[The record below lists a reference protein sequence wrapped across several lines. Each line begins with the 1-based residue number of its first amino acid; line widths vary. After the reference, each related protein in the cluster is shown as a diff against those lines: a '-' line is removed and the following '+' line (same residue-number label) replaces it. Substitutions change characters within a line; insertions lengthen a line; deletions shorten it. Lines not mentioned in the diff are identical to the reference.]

1 MYFALLLGNADCVE
15 VDDNASV
22 YLKLIWSIS
31 ILDDPKNGKKITMV
45 HFAIKHCLFLWQI
58 LGGIKVE
65 LSACFLIAHYPIHK
79 TKIDQKKLSGI
90 QLIQQSI
97 FCHMYSTGYGDCSTH
112 TRVQC
117 VQYGGFTRQLHAQCA
132 RVKFYTQC
140 YTHPNYTQY
149 LRVFY

>member
-1 MYFALLLGNADCVE
+1 MQHCAISDGYISLNI
-15 VDDNASV
+15 SS
-22 YLKLIWSIS
+22 LKIRETLNTGI
-31 ILDDPKNGKKITMV
+31 N
-45 HFAIKHCLFLWQI
+45 LFL
-58 LGGIKVE
+58 
-65 LSACFLIAHYPIHK
+65 LSLISPHNQENN
-79 TKIDQKKLSGI
+79 IDLV
-90 QLIQQSI
+90 
-97 FCHMYSTGYGDCSTH
+97 YSTGYGDCSTH